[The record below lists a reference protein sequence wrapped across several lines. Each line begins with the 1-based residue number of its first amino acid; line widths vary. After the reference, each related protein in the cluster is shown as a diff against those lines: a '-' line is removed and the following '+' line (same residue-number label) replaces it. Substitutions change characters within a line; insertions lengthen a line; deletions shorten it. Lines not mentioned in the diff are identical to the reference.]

1 MILGIMQPYF
11 MPYIGYFQLMKAVD
25 KYVIYDDVNYIKGG
39 WVSRNNILVN
49 GEKKTFTIVLK
60 GASSNKLFNE
70 IEIGDDFRKLMK
82 TLQFNYS
89 KALFF
94 DSTMNLLDKIIS
106 YPERNFAL
114 FIQNSFKEIFSYLD
128 IHTEILLSSSLKK
141 NMSLRGEEKVIN
153 ICSLLGS
160 TKYFNAI
167 GGQELYSKS
176 EFRKNNIDLYFLN
189 TIIKEYPQNVLNFIP
204 YLSIID
210 VLMNNS
216 KENTNLLLDSFSL
229 Q

>member
-1 MILGIMQPYF
+1 